1 MFRRSNNFLAE
12 LLTVLLSL
20 VLAIVIWVTAVRD
33 NNPFTTRTYE
43 LSIQLNGLPDN
54 ALVTNTVQE
63 AVRVEVSGPVAT
75 LNQFRADDFLAIID
89 LSQLPFGESD
99 APIQIQFDA
108 PDITLVSQFP
118 ETTRVILERQ
128 TTREIPVVVSLRGS
142 LARGHTSGEP
152 IIEPATIQISGPAS
166 RVEEIA
172 DARVTILL
180 DDARENLVVT
190 RRPLF
195 YDQQGNVVGTNN
207 LSLSVSEVNVTV
219 PITQLADF
227 AEKPVVVN
235 WIGEPAP
242 GYRLLNVTNE
252 PRSVLVT
259 GSPDALNSLSTVQ
272 TEPIDITGA
281 TETISLQATLELPE
295 GISLDEVESVLVV
308 IEIEPILTSSV
319 VPVMPEI
326 RALGPGLTA
335 TVSIDTV
342 RVIVYGPLP
351 VLDSLEEDDVR
362 VTLDLLGLEVG
373 THNVTPNVVVSATG
387 LEVRSTQPAFV
398 TVVITDVVT
407 PTLPTEN
414 ELTHT
419 VPPEKVAFVPI
430 SWLHFPSVAQL
441 SYHWLY
447 KSRIEVNHE
456 S

>member
-12 LLTVLLSL
+12 FLTVLLSL
-20 VLAIVIWVTAVRD
+20 VLAIVIWVTAIRD

-43 LSIQLNGLPDN
+43 LPIQLNGLPDN

-63 AVRVEVSGPVAT
+63 AVRVEVSGPAAT
-75 LNQFRADDFLAIID
+75 LNQLQSEDFLAVID

-99 APIQIQFDA
+99 APIQVQL
-108 PDITLVSQFP
+108 DIENVTLTSQFP
-118 ETTRVILERQ
+118 ETARVILERQ
-128 TTREIPVVVSLRGS
+128 TTREIPVLVSLRGS
-142 LARGHTSGEP
+142 LARGHTSSDP
-152 IIEPATIQISGPAS
+152 IIEPATIQVSGPAS
-166 RVEEIA
+166 RVEELA
-172 DARVTILL
+172 DARVTVLL
-180 DDARENLVVT
+180 DDARENIVVT

-207 LSLSVSEVNVTV
+207 LSLSTSEVNVTV

-252 PRSVLVT
+252 PRSVLIT
-259 GSPDALNSLSTVQ
+259 GSPDTLNSLSTIQ

-281 TETISLQATLELPE
+281 TETISLQATLQLPD

-335 TVSIDTV
+335 TVTIDTV
-342 RVIVYGPLP
+342 RVIIYGPLP

-362 VTLDLLGLEVG
+362 VTLDLLGLDVG
-373 THNVTPNVVVSATG
+373 THNIMPNVVVSASG

-407 PTLPTEN
+407 PTLPIEN
-414 ELTHT
+414 EVTDT
-419 VPPEKVAFVPI
+419 ITPENVAFVPI
-430 SWLHFPSVAQL
+430 SWLHFPPIAL
-441 SYHWLY
+441 FSYQGLT
-447 KSRIEVNHE
+447 KSLFEA
-456 S
+456 